1 MSDTTRREGSG
12 KSPTKFMERKPAKP
26 EEKQEGQPEFIND
39 DLDAL
44 ENQEKQDDEEIQTPP
59 QTPPQQWSKP
69 GKKGDEKPNPRKF
82 QDPEETDSSSE
93 DKGDTAS

>member
-12 KSPTKFMERKPAKP
+12 KSPTKFMERKPSKP
-26 EEKQEGQPEFIND
+26 EEKQESHPEFIND

-44 ENQEKQDDEEIQTPP
+44 ENQEKQDEEEIQK
-59 QTPPQQWSKP
+59 PPQQIKP
-69 GKKGDEKPNPRKF
+69 PRKGDEKPDPRKF
-82 QDPEETDSSSE
+82 QEPEKTDSSSE